1 MSGAVLCPQTA
12 LLDDLLDRREADE
25 LTSGES
31 RALKLHLSSCAPCA
45 TAARRRDP
53 LLVFAPLAFE
63 EVSPAEAREVTGEIL
78 SAVSVAR
85 AQKRLA
91 PRGLRGYSSMLRI
104 AAALLVGAGIAGA
117 VLVSRQD
124 PRETVA
130 ESTVGPETFRPVP
143 GPSGDAPGASFAA
156 RLSRNG
162 KDGNVFG
169 SPSSEGPAPS
179 GRTVRSFA
187 PAAPAVGP
195 GTTRPLLEGLANRDA
210 TVYQFTP
217 GSANEPMVVFIVD
230 KNADL

>member
-31 RALKLHLSSCAPCA
+31 RALKLHLSSCAACA
-45 TAARRRDP
+45 VAARRRDP

-162 KDGNVFG
+162 KDGNAFG
-169 SPSSEGPAPS
+169 SPASE
-179 GRTVRSFA
+179 RTVRYPSSG
-187 PAAPAVGP
+187 PAVGP

>member
-1 MSGAVLCPQTA
+1 MLCPQTA
-12 LLDDLLDRREADE
+12 LLDGLLDRREADE

-31 RALKLHLSSCAPCA
+31 RTLKAHLGACPVCAAL
-45 TAARRRDP
+45 ARRRDP

-63 EVSPAEAREVTGEIL
+63 EISPAEAREVTGEIL
-78 SAVSVAR
+78 SAVAVAR
-85 AQKRLA
+85 AGKRLA
-91 PRGLRGYSSMLRI
+91 PRGIHGLHVRSSMLRI
-104 AAALLVGAGIAGA
+104 AAALLVGAGIGGA

-130 ESTVGPETFRPVP
+130 VSTVGVENLRPVPGDAPGVPPSAP
-143 GPSGDAPGASFAA
+143 GPSGDVPGASFAA

-162 KDGNVFG
+162 
-169 SPSSEGPAPS
+169 SPGPAPS
-179 GRTVRSFA
+179 ARRVPYPSGGFA
-187 PAAPAVGP
+187 AGA
-195 GTTRPLLEGLANRDA
+195 TRPLLEGLANRDA